1 VASRARSIKRIAE
14 APANGRRLRRQ
25 SPNGGVR
32 AEAAT
37 PTPGVDLSEL
47 TGLVGFLL
55 RRAQLW
61 TFQDFI
67 RTLAPHDIRPAQFS
81 VLAVIDANA
90 GLSQITLAQALG
102 IERAGLVRLLDGLE
116 RRGLVTRVPST
127 LDRRSHALYLTAEG
141 RGALTRMRSL
151 VMQHEKRLIE
161 KIGRAHHKT
170 LLRTLAVFAQD

>member
-1 VASRARSIKRIAE
+1 VVSRARSIKRIAE
-14 APANGRRLRRQ
+14 APANGRRLRPQ
-25 SPNGGVR
+25 SANGDVR
-32 AEAAT
+32 AEAAA
-37 PTPGVDLSEL
+37 PVDLSEL

-67 RTLAPHDIRPAQFS
+67 RTLAPLDIRPAQFS

-116 RRGLVTRVPST
+116 RRGLVTRFPST
-127 LDRRSHALYLTAEG
+127 ADRRSHALYLTAEG
-141 RGALTRMRSL
+141 RGALARMRSL